1 MHANT
6 ICAKANQKLGFIK
19 RNLKGTPEE
28 LKRLA
33 YITLVRSSMEYAC
46 TVWDP
51 ISLSKD
57 SESLERIQRRAA
69 RWIMRKFDHT
79 ASVSSALLHQVYLEP
94 LEERRRISRLTFL
107 YKVLHEHVAV
117 SPAHLDLIL
126 ADIPVR
132 GTVTKQRLK
141 ILRCWSS
148 TTQFQKS
155 FVPRTIT
162 KCNTLPDSI
171 TSAASVSSFRTKAS
185 WALPHARRR
194 AHLTVISLWS
204 LATTFQIQIRSRI
217 SR

>member
-1 MHANT
+1 MHVNT

-51 ISLSKD
+51 SLSKD

-69 RWIMRKFDHT
+69 RWITRKFDHT
-79 ASVSSALLHQVYLEP
+79 SSVSALLHQLHLEP

-117 SPAHLDLIL
+117 STATWIWYLQTGSRNYDETETEDPSLFHDPFSEIL
-126 ADIPVR
+126 
-132 GTVTKQRLK
+132 
-141 ILRCWSS
+141 CS
-148 TTQFQKS
+148 
-155 FVPRTIT
+155 
-162 KCNTLPDSI
+162 
-171 TSAASVSSFRTKAS
+171 
-185 WALPHARRR
+185 
-194 AHLTVISLWS
+194 
-204 LATTFQIQIRSRI
+204 
-217 SR
+217 